1 MFTERKLLLH
11 RFPGLKP
18 PRPPTPS
25 PPASKSEQVYEP
37 KVTELTEQKDESILP
52 VENTKEDKESITG
65 SIEDIEARKL
75 LTREIATRE
84 EEALAKALEATSFVW
99 PWQKPKPLE
108 EEKEKVA
115 PSPSPSPS
123 ENVTDILPSC
133 SRPLSPYTQYVL
145 SSENNFLHSW
155 KRRLSMHVYVTWPSL
170 FPLKSN

>member
-1 MFTERKLLLH
+1 MFTEIKLLLH

-25 PPASKSEQVYEP
+25 PPASKSEQVSEP
-37 KVTELTEQKDESILP
+37 KVIEQTEQTDESISP
-52 VENTKEDKESITG
+52 VKNTKEDKESITG

-75 LTREIATRE
+75 LTQEIAVRE

-108 EEKEKVA
+108 EEKEEVTPS

-133 SRPLSPYTQYVL
+133 SRPLSPYTQYVE
-145 SSENNFLHSW
+145 STENSYF
-155 KRRLSMHVYVTWPSL
+155 
-170 FPLKSN
+170 